1 MILKFAMTCLACMD
15 CLICNSTYEVCNKMY
30 YFFPPD
36 FFQWKNSPVLFSAF
50 QSLFTVKSSVVWT
63 YRRAAE
69 CEHQDTYITM
79 LRIDF
84 TCRCFITKQQ
94 QFPSTEAPRGW
105 KLNTLLYSLCTHDF
119 TPTHC
124 TQLAD
129 DTTGLHVIVM
139 RLFTGMICKATDVVP
154 SITWRLTPP
163 KQNSWSSASADRK
176 RILLHWTKV
185 ETMWKMF
192 QL

>member
-1 MILKFAMTCLACMD
+1 MILKFAIGCLACMD
-15 CLICNSTYEVCNKMY
+15 SLICNSTYEVWNKVY
-30 YFFPPD
+30 SFFPPD
-36 FFQWKNSPVLFSAF
+36 FYQCKNSPALFFAF
-50 QSLFTVKSSVVWT
+50 QSLFTVKSSVVRT

-69 CEHQDTYITM
+69 CEHQDTYINM
-79 LRIDF
+79 LLIDV

-129 DTTGLHVIVM
+129 DTTGLHIIVM

-154 SITWRLTPP
+154 SITWHLTPP
-163 KQNSWSSASADRK
+163 KQKQLIISFSRQKENPAPP
-176 RILLHWTKV
+176 KV
-185 ETMWKMF
+185 ETMWKRF